1 MAALFFRIPNTI
13 SLFLSQNQIRMKTLL
28 HPTYF
33 PSIAQFSIIATT
45 ETIWEA
51 SDNFQKQTLRNRTY
65 IYGANG
71 KLALNIP
78 IKHSKDGTRQLYKDI
93 RLENDFLGKR
103 SIGKAYNLHIELLL
117 TSNIMKMNLHH
128 FFIRFITFYMI

>member
-93 RLENDFLGKR
+93 VRE
-103 SIGKAYNLHIELLL
+103 
-117 TSNIMKMNLHH
+117 
-128 FFIRFITFYMI
+128 